1 MGKESGMG
9 NAEWGTSNI
18 QHPTSNAQHRTTI
31 NQSERRRSGTAVPS
45 RQAELSAGNPIIIKE
60 LQFILAASD

>member
-9 NAEWGTSNI
+9 RAEGGTD
-18 QHPTSNAQHRTTI
+18 
-31 NQSERRRSGTAVPS
+31 VPS
-45 RQAELSAGNPIIIKE
+45 RQVELSAGNPIIIKE